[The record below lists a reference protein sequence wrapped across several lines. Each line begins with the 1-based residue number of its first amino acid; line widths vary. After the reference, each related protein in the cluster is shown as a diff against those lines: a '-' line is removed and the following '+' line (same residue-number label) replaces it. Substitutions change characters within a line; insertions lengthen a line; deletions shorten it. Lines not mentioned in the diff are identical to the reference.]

1 MNKNTENKQILS
13 VDRFDE
19 EISLWQLIPCGSG
32 RGTTHL
38 RLIADSILNNNQPLQ
53 PTKPL
58 SLLLHGKGGAKKT
71 HASAFLRAIGIDS
84 ANRIPAGMLYSLRD
98 MSEYFDS
105 AEAHIITEIDDMHPM
120 LHMNIDSIIEKGEF
134 TTYKYQNEK
143 ECHPVTVHVI
153 LTANDISDVSPLIV
167 QMVNHVV
174 RLESYTKE
182 QLKLVLIQRLKYCG
196 IESDISEKTLD
207 LLIGDAEPLTLYA
220 LIRVLKV
227 AITVMLADSRRIMT
241 DTDIRKAV
249 KLA

>member
-38 RLIADSILNNNQPLQ
+38 RLIADSILNNNQPSV

-84 ANRIPAGMLYSLRD
+84 VNRIPAGMLYSLRD
-98 MSEYFDS
+98 LTEYFDS
-105 AEAHIITEIDDMHPM
+105 AEACIITEIDDMPPM
-120 LHMNIDSIIEKGEF
+120 LHLVIDSIIEKGEYLTCNF
-134 TTYKYQNEK
+134 RNEK
-143 ECHPVTVHVI
+143 ECHPVMVPVI
-153 LTANDISDVSPLIV
+153 LTANDITDVPPLIV

-174 RLESYTKE
+174 RLENYTKE
-182 QLKLVLIQRLKYCG
+182 QVKLVLVQRLKYCG
-196 IESDISEKTLD
+196 IESAISEKTLD
-207 LLIGDAEPLTLYA
+207 LMIGDAEPLTLYA

-227 AITVMLADSRRIMT
+227 AITVMLADTRRIMT
-241 DTDIRKAV
+241 DFDIRKAV